1 MTTAT
6 VNEDPGQTR
15 GRQALGA
22 ISSFARSRDQ
32 VPVLVSLVLV
42 WIVFA
47 IANSR
52 FLTPGNLTNL
62 ALQIVSVGAISVGVV
77 FVLLLGEID
86 LSAGALSGFAASIM
100 AVLNVNHGFSPPVAI
115 LAAVLGG
122 AVVGTAQGL
131 IITRFALPAFVVTL
145 AGLLVWQGALLYLL
159 GDSGTINLTD
169 PAYLALSNSFLPSWA
184 GWLLAVVVV
193 ATYGWAA
200 AARRRSRGAV
210 GLAVETP
217 HAVRVRVS
225 LVAATAVVIIAVL
238 NADRGVP
245 VAVLVLLA
253 LVAIGDVVVR
263 RSTFGRHVIAVGS
276 NTEAARRAGINTD
289 RVRIAVFAIS
299 GAMAGAGGV
308 LAASRLLAVNQ
319 GSGGSDLLLLAIAG
333 PVIAGTSLFGARGNV
348 WSALS
353 GAVILGSISN
363 GMDLLSLTSSV
374 KYMITGLVL
383 AAAVVFDSISRK
395 RAAAHPRRP
404 TAHQQQKPSTQTKQE
419 TP

>member
-1 MTTAT
+1 MKRTLEMTITNPPNELREGAT
-6 VNEDPGQTR
+6 
-15 GRQALGA
+15 QALSA
-22 ISSFARSRDQ
+22 LRSFNKSRDQ
-32 VPVLVSLVLV
+32 LPVLASLSVV

-47 IANSR
+47 IANDR

-100 AVLNVNHGFSPPVAI
+100 AVLNVNHGLSVPVAI

-122 AVVGTAQGL
+122 AVVGTVQGF

-145 AGLLVWQGALLYLL
+145 AGLLVWQGALLFLL

-169 PAYLALSNSFLPSWA
+169 PAYLTLSTSSLPRWA
-184 GWLLAVVVV
+184 GWLLAAVVVV
-193 ATYGWAA
+193 GYGLATAH
-200 AARRRSRGAV
+200 RRRSRREV
-210 GLAVETP
+210 GLKIETAGALGMRLGLAAVSVT
-217 HAVRVRVS
+217 
-225 LVAATAVVIIAVL
+225 VIVAVL

-253 LVAIGDVVVR
+253 FVAIGDLVVR
-263 RSTFGRHVIAVGS
+263 RCPFGRHVIAVGS
-276 NTEAARRAGINTD
+276 NTEAARRAGISTK

-308 LAASRLLAVNQ
+308 LAASRLLSVYQ
-319 GSGGSDLLLLAIAG
+319 GSGGSDLLLIAIAG
-333 PVIAGTSLFGARGNV
+333 PVIAGTSLFGARGSV

-353 GAVILGSISN
+353 GAVLLGSIAN
-363 GMDLLSLTSSV
+363 GMDLLSLASSV
-374 KYMITGLVL
+374 KFMVTGLVL
-383 AAAVVFDSISRK
+383 VAAVILDSISRQRVAAKPK
-395 RAAAHPRRP
+395 RAA
-404 TAHQQQKPSTQTKQE
+404 
-419 TP
+419 

>member
-6 VNEDPGQTR
+6 APHDLRQTR
-15 GRQALGA
+15 VSRALWTLRT
-22 ISSFARSRDQ
+22 FARSQDQ
-32 VPVLVSLVLV
+32 IPVLISLALV

-47 IANSR
+47 VANNR

-86 LSAGALSGFAASIM
+86 LSAGALSGFAAAIM
-100 AVLNVNHGFSPPVAI
+100 AVLNVNHGFSAPVAI

-122 AVVGTAQGL
+122 AVVGTVQGL

-145 AGLLVWQGALLYLL
+145 AGLLTWQGALLYLL

-169 PAYLALSNSFLPSWA
+169 TTYLTLSSSFLPSWA

-193 ATYGWAA
+193 TTYGLTA

-210 GLAVETP
+210 GLTIETT
-217 HAVRVRVS
+217 HAMGVR
-225 LVAATAVVIIAVL
+225 LVLVAVVIAVIVAVL

-245 VAVLVLLA
+245 VAVLVLVA
-253 LVAIGDVVVR
+253 LVAIGDLVVR
-263 RSTFGRHVIAVGS
+263 RSTFGRRVIAVGS
-276 NTEAARRAGINTD
+276 NTEAARRAGINTN
-289 RVRIAVFAIS
+289 RVRIAVFSIS

-319 GSGGSDLLLLAIAG
+319 GSGGSDLLLMAIAG

-353 GAVILGSISN
+353 GAVLLGSISN

-395 RAAAHPRRP
+395 RAAANPKLLA
-404 TAHQQQKPSTQTKQE
+404 TAHHRPPTRTNQE
-419 TP
+419 AS